1 MAKYARKEESWRSA
15 VISSSMTRTQFL
27 GTVVAGAVAL
37 SISGVGGNAVA
48 QQAASFGPPGTS
60 LGIASVPNLR
70 DVGGYKTG
78 DSFVVRYGVA
88 YRSNQLDPISA
99 ADMAKIA
106 ALGLKNDFDLRTEAE
121 RTARPD
127 QLPPGVDN
135 IWLNVLADVKG
146 DNAAEL
152 QGLIAKPK
160 EANEVLGGGK
170 AEALFIKVYGE
181 FITLPS
187 ANAAYRQ
194 LFVALATPSDVPAL
208 FHCTTGKD
216 RTGWAA
222 AALLTLLG
230 VPEQQVY
237 ADYLRSNEYILPAYQ
252 KFIDQFVAA
261 GGEASIPQDLLG
273 VKTAYLKAS
282 FDEMHAK
289 YGTIEAYFAD
299 GLGIDAAAQQR
310 LRDRFLVKQ

>member
-1 MAKYARKEESWRSA
+1 
-15 VISSSMTRTQFL
+15 VISSSMTCTNFL
-27 GTVVAGAVAL
+27 GALVAWAL
-37 SISGVGGNAVA
+37 ALGISGAGGDAVA
-48 QQAASFGPPGTS
+48 QQAASLGPAGTS

-70 DVGGYKTG
+70 DVGGYKTSDG
-78 DSFVVRYGVA
+78 FVVRYGVA
-88 YRSNQLDPISA
+88 YRSNQLDPIST

-106 ALGLKNDFDLRTEAE
+106 TLGLKNDFDLRTEAE
-121 RTARPD
+121 RSARPD
-127 QLPPGVDN
+127 QLPPGVN
-135 IWLNVLADVKG
+135 SVWLNVLADVKG
-146 DNAAEL
+146 DSAAEL
-152 QGLIAKPK
+152 QGLITRPK

-187 ANAAYRQ
+187 ANTAYHQ
-194 LFVALATPSDVPAL
+194 LFIQLGTPSEVPAL

-237 ADYLRSNEYILPAYQ
+237 EDYLRSNDYILPAYQ
-252 KFIDQFVAA
+252 KFIDQFVAG

-273 VKTAYLKAS
+273 VKTAYLKSS
-282 FDEMHAK
+282 FDEMNAK

-299 GLGIDAAAQQR
+299 GLGIDAAGQR
-310 LRDRFLVKQ
+310 ALRDRFLVKQ